1 MRIAFAFAATHPMTE
16 PANIASSLSAG
27 RRVPLQARSNK
38 TVEEI
43 MDAAA
48 GLLGKVPFEQITTSR
63 IAAEAGISVGALYR
77 FYTDRQEIFD
87 AIAVRE
93 LESFRAEIE
102 RAFSARQLIFSPRK
116 SLGRVLDSYVAFLES
131 RPHFRE
137 LALGNHI
144 SDRVRESQSNPE
156 TGPGGI
162 LGDLLV
168 KKCGWKPG
176 KKLQLRI
183 RIAAEV
189 GDRVIAFA
197 YRQETVEARHAVLK
211 ELKEMLTGYLL
222 P

>member
-1 MRIAFAFAATHPMTE
+1 MTG
-16 PANIASSLSAG
+16 PAS
-27 RRVPLQARSNK
+27 RRTPLQARSNK

-43 MDAAA
+43 LDAAQS
-48 GLLGKVPFEQITTSR
+48 LLGRIPFEAITTSR
-63 IAAEAGISVGALYR
+63 VAQQAGISVGALYR
-77 FYTDRQEIFD
+77 FYSDRQEIFD

-93 LESFRAEIE
+93 MDAFRDEIE

-116 SLGRVLDSYVAFLES
+116 SLGRVLDAYVNFLES

-144 SDRVRESQSNPE
+144 SEWTRESQSDPS

-168 KKCGWKPG
+168 SKCGWKPG
-176 KKLQLRI
+176 KRLQLKI
-183 RIAAEV
+183 RIAAEA

-197 YRQETVEARHAVLK
+197 YKQESVEARRAVLH
-211 ELKEMLTGYLL
+211 ELKEMLTRYLL

>member
-1 MRIAFAFAATHPMTE
+1 MRIAFVFVPVMTV
-16 PANIASSLSAG
+16 PAS
-27 RRVPLQARSNK
+27 RRTPLQARSNK

-43 MDAAA
+43 LDAAA
-48 GLLGKVPFEQITTSR
+48 SLLGQVPFEEITTSR
-63 IAAEAGISVGALYR
+63 VAQQAGISVGALYR
-77 FYTDRQEIFD
+77 FYSDRQEIFD

-93 LESFRAEIE
+93 LDVFRAEIE
-102 RAFSARQLIFSPRK
+102 RAFTARQLLFSPRK
-116 SLGRVLDSYVAFLES
+116 SLGRVLDAYVDFLES

-144 SDRVRESQSNPE
+144 SEWTRENQSDPQ
-156 TGPGGI
+156 TGPGGL

-176 KKLQLRI
+176 KRLQLKI
-183 RIAAEV
+183 RIAAEA

-197 YRQETVEARHAVLK
+197 YRQESLEDRRAVLH
-211 ELKEMLTGYLL
+211 ELKEMLPRYLL

>member
-1 MRIAFAFAATHPMTE
+1 MTVSPS
-16 PANIASSLSAG
+16 PASPASPAS
-27 RRVPLQARSNK
+27 RRSPLQARSNK
-38 TVEEI
+38 TVGEI
-43 MDAAA
+43 LDAASS
-48 GLLGKVPFEQITTSR
+48 LLGRIPFEQITTSR
-63 IAAEAGISVGALYR
+63 IAGQAEISVGALYR
-77 FYTDRQEIFD
+77 FYSDRQEIFD

-93 LESFRAEIE
+93 LEAFRAEIE
-102 RAFSARQLIFSPRK
+102 RAFTARQLIFSPRK
-116 SLGRVLDSYVAFLES
+116 LLGRVLDAYVDFLES

-137 LALGNHI
+137 LALGGHI
-144 SDRVRESQSNPE
+144 SEWTRESQSDPE

-197 YRQETVEARHAVLK
+197 YKQETPEARQAVLK
-211 ELKEMLTGYLL
+211 ELKEILTEYLL

>member
-1 MRIAFAFAATHPMTE
+1 MTV
-16 PANIASSLSAG
+16 PAS
-27 RRVPLQARSNK
+27 RRTPLQARSNK

-43 MDAAA
+43 LDAAA
-48 GLLGKVPFEQITTSR
+48 SLLGRIPFEEITTSR
-63 IAAEAGISVGALYR
+63 LAQQAGISVGALYR
-77 FYTDRQEIFD
+77 FYSDKQEIFD

-93 LESFRAEIE
+93 LDAFRAEIE
-102 RAFSARQLIFSPRK
+102 HAFTARQLIFSPRK
-116 SLGRVLDSYVAFLES
+116 SMGRVLDAYVNFLES

-144 SDRVRESQSNPE
+144 SEWTRESQSDPQ

-168 KKCGWKPG
+168 KKCGWRPG
-176 KKLQLRI
+176 KKLQLKI
-183 RIAAEV
+183 RIAAEA

-197 YRQETVEARHAVLK
+197 YKQESPEARRAVLQ
-211 ELKEMLTGYLL
+211 ELKEMLTRYLL

>member
-1 MRIAFAFAATHPMTE
+1 MRIAFAFAWPPHMTV
-16 PANIASSLSAG
+16 SSS
-27 RRVPLQARSNK
+27 RRAPLQARSNK

-43 MDAAA
+43 LDAASS
-48 GLLGKVPFEQITTSR
+48 LLGRVPFEEITTSR
-63 IAAEAGISVGALYR
+63 IAAGAGISVGALYR
-77 FYTDRQEIFD
+77 FYSDRQEIFD

-93 LESFRAEIE
+93 LDAFRLGIE
-102 RAFSARQLIFSPRK
+102 QAFSARQLIFSPRK
-116 SLGRVLDSYVAFLES
+116 SLGRVLDAYVDFLES

-144 SDRVRESQSNPE
+144 SEWTRESQTDPQ

-168 KKCGWKPG
+168 GKCGWKPG

-183 RIAAEV
+183 RIAAEA

-197 YRQETVEARHAVLK
+197 YKQETPEARQAVLK
-211 ELKEMLTGYLL
+211 ELKEMLTRFLL

>member
-1 MRIAFAFAATHPMTE
+1 MTV
-16 PANIASSLSAG
+16 PAG
-27 RRVPLQARSNK
+27 RRTPLQARSNK

-43 MDAAA
+43 LDAAA
-48 GLLGKVPFEQITTSR
+48 ALLGHVPFEEITTSR
-63 IAAEAGISVGALYR
+63 VARQAGISVGALYR
-77 FYTDRQEIFD
+77 FYSDKQEIFD

-93 LESFRAEIE
+93 LDIFRAEIE
-102 RAFSARQLIFSPRK
+102 HAFTARQLIFSPRK
-116 SLGRVLDSYVAFLES
+116 SLGRVLDAYVDFLDS

-144 SDRVRESQSNPE
+144 GEWTRESQSDPQ

-176 KKLQLRI
+176 KRLQLKI

-197 YRQETVEARHAVLK
+197 YKQESVEARRAVLQ
-211 ELKEMLTGYLL
+211 ELKEMLTRYLL

>member
-1 MRIAFAFAATHPMTE
+1 MTV
-16 PANIASSLSAG
+16 PAS
-27 RRVPLQARSNK
+27 RRAPLQARSNQ

-43 MDAAA
+43 LDAASA
-48 GLLGKVPFEQITTSR
+48 LLGRVPFEQITTSR
-63 IAAEAGISVGALYR
+63 IAGEAGISVGALYR
-77 FYTDRQEIFD
+77 FYSDRQEIFD

-93 LESFRAEIE
+93 LDAFRAEIE
-102 RAFSARQLIFSPRK
+102 PAFTARQLIFSPRK
-116 SLGRVLDSYVAFLES
+116 SLGRVLDAYVSFLES

-137 LALGNHI
+137 LALGKHI
-144 SDRVRESQSNPE
+144 SEWTRERQSDPQ
-156 TGPGGI
+156 TGPGGL

-176 KKLQLRI
+176 KRLQLRI
-183 RIAAEV
+183 RIAAEA

-197 YRQETVEARHAVLK
+197 YRQESAEARHAVLK

>member
-1 MRIAFAFAATHPMTE
+1 MRIAFVFVGIMTV
-16 PANIASSLSAG
+16 PAS
-27 RRVPLQARSNK
+27 RRTPLQARSNK

-43 MDAAA
+43 LDATSS
-48 GLLGKVPFEQITTSR
+48 LLGRVPFEEITTSR
-63 IAAEAGISVGALYR
+63 VALEAGISVGALYR
-77 FYTDRQEIFD
+77 FYSDRQEIFD

-93 LESFRAEIE
+93 LETFRAEIE
-102 RAFSARQLIFSPRK
+102 HAFTARQLIFSPRK
-116 SLGRVLDSYVAFLES
+116 SLGRVLDAYVDFLES

-144 SDRVRESQSNPE
+144 SEWTRESQSDPR

-168 KKCGWKPG
+168 KKCGWRPG
-176 KKLQLRI
+176 KRLQLKI
-183 RIAAEV
+183 RIAAEA

-197 YRQETVEARHAVLK
+197 YKQDSVEARRAVLL
-211 ELKEMLTGYLL
+211 ELKEMLTRYLL

>member
-1 MRIAFAFAATHPMTE
+1 MT
-16 PANIASSLSAG
+16 LSAN
-27 RRVPLQARSNK
+27 RRSPLQARSNK

-43 MDAAA
+43 LDAASS
-48 GLLGKVPFEQITTSR
+48 LLGRIPFEQITTSR
-63 IAAEAGISVGALYR
+63 IAAQAGISVGALYR
-77 FYTDRQEIFD
+77 FYSDKQEIFD

-93 LESFRAEIE
+93 LDAFRAEIE

-116 SLGRVLDSYVAFLES
+116 SLGRVLDAYVDFLES

-137 LALGNHI
+137 LSLGSHI
-144 SDRVRESQSNPE
+144 SEWTRESQSDPQ

-176 KKLQLRI
+176 RKLQLKI
-183 RIAAEV
+183 RIAAEA

-197 YRQETVEARHAVLK
+197 YKQESPEERQAVLK
-211 ELKEMLTGYLL
+211 ELKEMLTRYLL

>member
-1 MRIAFAFAATHPMTE
+1 MRIAFAFVRPHTMT
-16 PANIASSLSAG
+16 PSAN
-27 RRVPLQARSNK
+27 RRTPLQARSNK
-38 TVEEI
+38 TVEDI
-43 MDAAA
+43 LDAASR
-48 GLLGKVPFEQITTSR
+48 LLGKIPFDEITTSR
-63 IAAEAGISVGALYR
+63 VATEAGISVGALYR
-77 FYTDRQEIFD
+77 FYAGRQEIFD

-93 LESFRAEIE
+93 LNQFREQIE
-102 RAFSARQLIFSPRK
+102 KAFSARQLIFSPRK
-116 SLGRVLDSYVAFLES
+116 SLGRVLDAYIEFLDS

-144 SDRVRESQSNPE
+144 SDWTRESQSDPR
-156 TGPGGI
+156 TGPAGI

-197 YRQETVEARHAVLK
+197 YRQETVEARQTVLK

>member
-1 MRIAFAFAATHPMTE
+1 MTVSAS
-16 PANIASSLSAG
+16 PASPASPA
-27 RRVPLQARSNK
+27 RRRSPLQARSNK
-38 TVEEI
+38 TVGEI
-43 MDAAA
+43 LDAASS
-48 GLLGKVPFEQITTSR
+48 LLGRIPFEQITTSR
-63 IAAEAGISVGALYR
+63 IAEQAEISVGALYR
-77 FYTDRQEIFD
+77 FYSDRQEIFD

-93 LESFRAEIE
+93 LEAFRAEIE
-102 RAFSARQLIFSPRK
+102 RAFTARQLIFSPRK
-116 SLGRVLDSYVAFLES
+116 SLGRVLDAYVDFLES

-137 LALGNHI
+137 LALGDHI
-144 SDRVRESQSNPE
+144 SEWTRESQSDPE

-197 YRQETVEARHAVLK
+197 YKQETPEARQAVLK

>member
-1 MRIAFAFAATHPMTE
+1 MSE
-16 PANIASSLSAG
+16 PANLTGNPAAG
-27 RRVPLQARSNK
+27 RRAPLQARSSK
-38 TVEEI
+38 TVGEI
-43 MDAAA
+43 LDATA
-48 GLLGKVPFEQITTSR
+48 GLLGRVPFEQITTSR
-63 IAAEAGISVGALYR
+63 IAEQAGISVGALYR
-77 FYTDRQEIFD
+77 FYSDRQEIFD
-87 AIAVRE
+87 QIAVRE
-93 LESFRAEIE
+93 LEAFREGIE

-116 SLGRVLDSYVAFLES
+116 SLGRVLDAYVEFLES
-131 RPHFRE
+131 SPHFRE

-144 SDRVRESQSNPE
+144 SDATRERQTDPR

-197 YRQETVEARHAVLK
+197 YRQETPEARQAVLK
-211 ELKEMLTGYLL
+211 ELKEMLTRYLL

>member
-1 MRIAFAFAATHPMTE
+1 MRIAFVFVPVMTV
-16 PANIASSLSAG
+16 PAS
-27 RRVPLQARSNK
+27 RRTPLQARSNK

-43 MDAAA
+43 LDAAA
-48 GLLGKVPFEQITTSR
+48 SLLGQVPFEEITTSR
-63 IAAEAGISVGALYR
+63 VAQQAGISVGALYR
-77 FYTDRQEIFD
+77 FYSDRQEIFD

-93 LESFRAEIE
+93 LDVFRAEIE
-102 RAFSARQLIFSPRK
+102 RAFTARQLLFSPRK
-116 SLGRVLDSYVAFLES
+116 SLGRVLDAYVDFLES

-144 SDRVRESQSNPE
+144 SEWTRENQSDPQ
-156 TGPGGI
+156 TGPGGL

-176 KKLQLRI
+176 KRLQLKI
-183 RIAAEV
+183 RIAAEA

-197 YRQETVEARHAVLK
+197 YRQESLEDRRAVLH
-211 ELKEMLTGYLL
+211 ELKEMLTRYLL

>member
-1 MRIAFAFAATHPMTE
+1 MT
-16 PANIASSLSAG
+16 LSAN
-27 RRVPLQARSNK
+27 RRLPLQARSNK

-43 MDAAA
+43 LDAASS
-48 GLLGKVPFEQITTSR
+48 LLGRIPFEQITTSR
-63 IAAEAGISVGALYR
+63 IAEQAGISVGALYR
-77 FYTDRQEIFD
+77 FYSDKQEIFD

-93 LESFRAEIE
+93 LDAFRAEIE

-116 SLGRVLDSYVAFLES
+116 SLGRVLDAYVDFLES

-137 LALGNHI
+137 LSLGSHI
-144 SDRVRESQSNPE
+144 SEWTRESQSDPE

-176 KKLQLRI
+176 KKLQLKI
-183 RIAAEV
+183 RIAAEA

-197 YRQETVEARHAVLK
+197 YKQESPEVRQAVLK
-211 ELKEMLTGYLL
+211 ELKDMLTRYLL

>member
-1 MRIAFAFAATHPMTE
+1 MRGRECESHSRLTHDMTVS
-16 PANIASSLSAG
+16 AN
-27 RRVPLQARSNK
+27 RRSPLQARSNK

-43 MDAAA
+43 LDAASS
-48 GLLGKVPFEQITTSR
+48 LLGRIPFEQITTSR
-63 IAAEAGISVGALYR
+63 IAEQAGISVGALYR
-77 FYTDRQEIFD
+77 FFSEKQEIFD

-93 LESFRAEIE
+93 LDAFRAEIE

-116 SLGRVLDSYVAFLES
+116 SLGRVLDAYVDFLES

-137 LALGNHI
+137 LSLGSHI
-144 SDRVRESQSNPE
+144 SEWTRESQSDPQ

-176 KKLQLRI
+176 KKLQLKI
-183 RIAAEV
+183 RIAAEA

-197 YRQETVEARHAVLK
+197 YKQESPEARQAVLK
-211 ELKEMLTGYLL
+211 ELKDMLTRYLL